1 VKNAITNR
9 TTRNHLLA
17 SMAAFLLVTS
27 GVASAQAGKTYS
39 QLKAEHPGW
48 VQVPGAL
55 TSPDCVHVVPNGAK
69 VDESEGPTAGDVTL
83 NGKLI
88 AHYDSCAEASI
99 PTRHLTQE
107 PGTIGN
113 GWVEDSQWFLSL
125 KSGDNIDFIGGSWAV
140 PSIPETYGAL
150 IYLFNG
156 IQPSNASWI
165 MQPVLQYGDN
175 GNFGGNYWVLASW
188 LVHSNTDY
196 YVSSPVGVNPGDVII
211 GQTYQTGTSGNDLY
225 YFIYA
230 NDVSNGQDSTM
241 SVTTWGLQWTEAF
254 AGVLEAYNVT
264 SCSEY
269 PSGRQGAVDFYKTT
283 VAHGYP
289 KLDWLTPAKFVGVQD
304 DYFGNGGP
312 SCSFSVSV
320 SGGSSTLY
328 F

>member
-1 VKNAITNR
+1 MKNVITSRTIHNR
-9 TTRNHLLA
+9 VLA
-17 SMAAFLLVTS
+17 AMAAFLFVTS
-27 GVASAQAGKTYS
+27 GIASAQAGKTYS

-55 TSPDCVHVVPNGAK
+55 TSPDCVHQIPSGAT
-69 VDESEGPTAGDVTL
+69 VDESDGPTAGDITL

-88 AHYDSCAEASI
+88 AHYNTCAEASI
-99 PTRHLTQE
+99 PTRHIAD
-107 PGTIGN
+107 PGPTGN
-113 GWVEDSQWFLSL
+113 GWVEDSQWLLSL
-125 KSGDNIDFIGGSWAV
+125 KSGDNIDFLGGSWSV

-156 IQPSNASWI
+156 IQPSNGSWI
-165 MQPVLQYGDN
+165 MQPVLQFGDN
-175 GNFGGNYWVLASW
+175 GNFGGDYWVLASW

-211 GQTYQTGTSGNDLY
+211 GQTYQTGVSGNNLY
-225 YFIYA
+225 YLIYA
-230 NDVSNGQDSTM
+230 NDVSNGQDSTL
-241 SVTTWGLQWTEAF
+241 SVKTWGLQWSQAF

-269 PSGRQGAVDFYKTT
+269 PSGSQGVDDFYKTT

-289 KLDWLTPAKFVGVQD
+289 KLEWLTPAKFVGVQD
-304 DYFGNGGP
+304 NYFGKGGP
-312 SCSFSVSV
+312 FCSFKVDV